1 MLIPETTKQHSE
13 TQVHLQITLLLF
25 SALDGA
31 ESKYSYL
38 CVNHVAHGRSQEV
51 DQLLLDDRQLGEES
65 VLLASENRVS
75 ESTKAQSSSHA
86 FKLAIREDIR

>member
-1 MLIPETTKQHSE
+1 M
-13 TQVHLQITLLLF
+13 
-25 SALDGA
+25 
-31 ESKYSYL
+31 
-38 CVNHVAHGRSQEV
+38 NHVAHGRSQEV